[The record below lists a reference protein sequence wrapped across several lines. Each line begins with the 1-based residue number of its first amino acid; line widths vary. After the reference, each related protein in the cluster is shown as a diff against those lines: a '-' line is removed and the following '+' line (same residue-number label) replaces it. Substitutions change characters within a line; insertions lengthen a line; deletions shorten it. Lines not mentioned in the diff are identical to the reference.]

1 MLPNVSAIF
10 CMPST
15 TEASFETSILT
26 DSPPKDSHADSSTFK
41 RRPVMA
47 TRHPWAAKPRAM
59 ANPMP
64 DPPPVMTAFFPVS
77 IKFIPLNSGMQ
88 KYTHV

>member
-1 MLPNVSAIF
+1 
-10 CMPST
+10 
-15 TEASFETSILT
+15 
-26 DSPPKDSHADSSTFK
+26 
-41 RRPVMA
+41 MA

-77 IKFIPLNSGMQ
+77 IKIIPLNICMQ